1 MQSGKL
7 NNTRCDD
14 LGKLMKQSSFKV
26 KKPAE
31 GGGGGRM
38 ILREQSTISN
48 RS

>member
-26 KKPAE
+26 KKPA
-31 GGGGGRM
+31 GGGGGEDDPKR
-38 ILREQSTISN
+38 TIHYIK
-48 RS
+48 